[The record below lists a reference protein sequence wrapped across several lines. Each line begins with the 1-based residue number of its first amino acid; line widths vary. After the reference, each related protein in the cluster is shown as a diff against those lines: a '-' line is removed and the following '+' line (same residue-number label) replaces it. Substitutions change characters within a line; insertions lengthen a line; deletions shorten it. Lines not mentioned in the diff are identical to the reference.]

1 MKDKRKSYTVIIITE
16 KNKLEVSVKAKNKN
30 EAKKIVEDTLK
41 KCNLFGFNSLKE
53 FKFKCLRNYKEA
65 LNWRI

>member
-53 FKFKCLRNYKEA
+53 FKLKCLRNYKEA
-65 LNWRI
+65 LN